1 MTLAAFRKILAALAV
16 ASAAFAGCAAE
27 PDAVAA
33 AADAADAAP
42 VAGGTGGEAANAGC
56 PEQDIA
62 CHERWYQLEET
73 LFQYEAGVA
82 RQLGEPARA
91 CWQSDS
97 EAFRRL
103 LDACG
108 DVACREAAL
117 RDRLASLHD
126 LQRSEDRATLDL
138 PEVPVLVAVLG
149 PEPEA
154 PPPGTLL
161 PFEARG
167 ALVHASEHAEHMGIA
182 VRADSG
188 HDHVFVPDMDIGS
201 QPGHDAVL
209 GLVGTSPT
217 AQVLVRGYRR
227 AAADGIADFDIS
239 GCRLV
244 YQLP

>member
-1 MTLAAFRKILAALAV
+1 MTPASFRRIVLALAV

-27 PDAVAA
+27 PDVAA
-33 AADAADAAP
+33 AVEAAPATAPGDDGAGGKVEDAA
-42 VAGGTGGEAANAGC
+42 C
-56 PEQDIA
+56 PERDIA
-62 CHERWYQLEET
+62 CHERLYQLEET
-73 LFQYEAGVA
+73 LFQYEAGIA

-97 EAFRRL
+97 EAFRKL
-103 LDACG
+103 LDACH

-126 LQRSEDRATLDL
+126 LQRSEDRAALEL
-138 PEVPVLVAVLG
+138 PEVPILVAVLG

-154 PPPGTLL
+154 PPSGAPV

-167 ALVHASEHAEHMGIA
+167 ALVHASEHVEHMGIA
-182 VRADSG
+182 VHSDSG
-188 HDHVFVPDMDIGS
+188 HDHVIVPDMDIGS

-227 AAADGIADFDIS
+227 VAADGIADFDIS